1 MRQGRAST
9 PLWPAR
15 RSPAAPRP
23 KPVRERERQ
32 REKNN
37 TGGVPATDPDGAKRS
52 PWRRRNRSDC
62 HPRRP
67 RPGPS
72 RERRQPTH
80 TLSLPVQYTA
90 NGPQRPSPARPRQ
103 FRWRRPTP
111 GTLSRPPP
119 PNITPWRLPM
129 IRRSYKSGHQVELDN
144 RQPNQAE
151 GTRNLGRRQRDPL
164 RRGRRKSPGHIPPA
178 GSPRQGP
185 PQRRA
190 RDAGRSA
197 QHP

>member
-1 MRQGRAST
+1 M
-9 PLWPAR
+9 
-15 RSPAAPRP
+15 
-23 KPVRERERQ
+23 RERERQ

-37 TGGVPATDPDGAKRS
+37 TGVPATDPDGAKRS

-164 RRGRRKSPGHIPPA
+164 RRGRRKSPDTSHQPGRPARAPHSGGRETQADRPSTPRESGRGHGRCGTSKPKPP
-178 GSPRQGP
+178 R
-185 PQRRA
+185 
-190 RDAGRSA
+190 
-197 QHP
+197 